1 MARMKPLSIPEKVL
15 VHLSKI
21 RFDADEEILPDE
33 ISQSGIAENVGISR
47 THVPRAVKELIKVE
61 LVSEGKGYTR
71 SGKKRMK
78 IYLITPKG
86 MAKVREIEERLMG
99 QIMPVKIQN
108 TIVQGMT
115 LGQIEKAFHR
125 KIDLF
130 GLAGDEE
137 FLDLDSQWSSGI
149 VDLADSPKPSDFL
162 DREDELEQIKHF
174 LKSRARILVVYG
186 ARGMGTSSLVRYFTD
201 LLSDVNILWISMARN
216 HMLKAMEK
224 RLETFA
230 GMVGASAQQL
240 LESRSDALIVFDGYF
255 DVEEEVVEFF
265 SDLVE
270 RQEGARLIIT
280 CRDSTP
286 SYSRFYRKE
295 HVDADIVREM
305 TVRGLT
311 EAHARRLLG
320 NEGIPEEAFGRIFA
334 LSRGSPMILRMLR
347 ERDEDGLR
355 KNTTFTNEEIR
366 FLLTESAA
374 KRKEI

>member
-1 MARMKPLSIPEKVL
+1 MGRIKPLSIPEKVL

-21 RFDADEEILPDE
+21 RFDADEEMLPDE
-33 ISQSGIAENVGISR
+33 ISQGGIAENVGISR
-47 THVPRAVKELIKVE
+47 THVPRAVKELIKGE
-61 LVSEGKGYTR
+61 LVSEGKRYTR

-78 IYLITPKG
+78 VYMITPKG
-86 MAKVREIEERLMG
+86 LAKAREIEERLMS
-99 QIMPVKIQN
+99 QIIPVKIRN
-108 TIVQGMT
+108 TMVQGMT

-137 FLDLDSQWSSGI
+137 FLDLDSEGPSGI
-149 VDLADSPKPSDFL
+149 IDLSDSPKLSEFL
-162 DREDELEQIKHF
+162 GREEELEQIKHF
-174 LKSRARILVVYG
+174 LKSRAMILVVYG
-186 ARGMGTSSLVRYFTD
+186 ARGMGASSLVRYFTD
-201 LLSDVNILWISMARN
+201 LLSDMNILWISMARN
-216 HMLKAMEK
+216 PMLKNIEN
-224 RLETFA
+224 RLKSFA
-230 GMVGASAQQL
+230 GLVGTSGQQL
-240 LESRSDALIVFDGYF
+240 LRSNILIVFDGYF

-265 SDLVE
+265 SDQVE

-305 TVRGLT
+305 TIRGLG
-311 EAHARRLLG
+311 EAHARQLLG
-320 NEGIPEEAFGRIFA
+320 NEEIPEDAFGRVFA

-347 ERDEDGLR
+347 EGDEEGLR

-366 FLLTESAA
+366 FLLTESTA
-374 KRKEI
+374 KRKNG

>member
-1 MARMKPLSIPEKVL
+1 MARIKPISIPEKVL
-15 VHLSKI
+15 LHLSKI

-33 ISQSGIAENVGISR
+33 ISQGGIAENVGISR
-47 THVPRAVKELIKVE
+47 THVPRAVKELIKE
-61 LVSEGKGYTR
+61 ALVSEGKRYTR

-78 IYLITPKG
+78 VYMITPKG
-86 MAKVREIEERLMG
+86 LAKTREIEERLLS
-99 QIMPVKIQN
+99 QIIPVKIQN
-108 TIVQGMT
+108 TMVQGMT

-130 GLAGDEE
+130 GLAGDEK
-137 FLDLDSQWSSGI
+137 FLDLDSEWSSGI
-149 VDLADSPKPSDFL
+149 IDLSDSPKLSNFL
-162 DREDELEQIKHF
+162 NREDELEQIKHF
-174 LKSRARILVVYG
+174 LKSRAMILVVYG

-216 HMLKAMEK
+216 HLLKDIEK
-224 RLETFA
+224 RLEAFA
-230 GMVGASAQQL
+230 GMAGTSAQQL
-240 LESRSDALIVFDGYF
+240 LKSRSDVLIVFDGYF

-270 RQEGARLIIT
+270 RREGARLIIT

-295 HVDADIVREM
+295 HVDADIVKEM

-311 EAHARRLLG
+311 EGHAKQLLG
-320 NEGIPEEAFGRIFA
+320 NEEVPEEAFGRIFA

-347 ERDEDGLR
+347 DRDEEGLR

-366 FLLTESAA
+366 FLLTESSA
-374 KRKEI
+374 KKTDI